1 MGAGAW
7 TSRRLV
13 LGCAVLALGAYAG
26 SIIPVEATAATA
38 KRPRVVRCKRGQ
50 VKVTVGHKSTCRA
63 FNKVF
68 PRPRAGDPRLSFA
81 RTALG
86 LSLRVK
92 GLKRTPNKLKG
103 RAGRAA
109 RKGIGAA
116 AGIMPLVLAKIDAQA
131 ARARAAAVVPRAE
144 CGGRAPLSLTSK
156 STVGGASV
164 SVRTGD
170 TIGADVS
177 VDVNGYRVI
186 TRLDLGRACGGF
198 EGPSCP
204 SAQGVLEDKGS
215 NGFEVSVV
223 VLHGS
228 EVVSDTT
235 VSLQDKLKFRG
246 QVADDAKLQTLEVQ
260 DTVFYFVSNS
270 GTIIQALIK
279 RDALIDMH
287 TLLWLPEHATV
298 TVALLLHGGVDL
310 GAAQRLAMQNDL
322 TRDYDQS
329 FPEIVNRAIKSYRGM
344 ETAWQEPG
352 KCATL
357 AFAPAS
363 GTLQPLAKGQAGQ
376 VTGHVVA
383 ISDGATAKSARWTVL
398 GARNGTIKPPSA
410 GGGSPGFSWTVTN
423 ASAGIQLE
431 GDFKATST
439 AGVATATWSQ
449 PTKGNEPPLR
459 VAGTFGGSLAD
470 SAGAFSW
477 SGSVTFSP
485 RNHVGG
491 GANWSYPV
499 DAGSVTVTAS
509 GRGGRGP
516 AGCHWQGTRQFN
528 FQPNSG
534 EFHVLGSTLGTGTD
548 LLPPYQYS
556 SVVALLDRLMDVTTD
571 SCDDATNNGKTVQ
584 ISAAAYMLNTSQDQ
598 RPHLS
603 PDGLTY
609 TGSESIK
616 DPGGTQYEFHWDFHG
631 ETT

>member
-1 MGAGAW
+1 M
-7 TSRRLV
+7 
-13 LGCAVLALGAYAG
+13 
-26 SIIPVEATAATA
+26 
-38 KRPRVVRCKRGQ
+38 
-50 VKVTVGHKSTCRA
+50 
-63 FNKVF
+63 
-68 PRPRAGDPRLSFA
+68 
-81 RTALG
+81 
-86 LSLRVK
+86 
-92 GLKRTPNKLKG
+92 
-103 RAGRAA
+103 
-109 RKGIGAA
+109 
-116 AGIMPLVLAKIDAQA
+116 
-131 ARARAAAVVPRAE
+131 
-144 CGGRAPLSLTSK
+144 
-156 STVGGASV
+156 
-164 SVRTGD
+164 
-170 TIGADVS
+170 
-177 VDVNGYRVI
+177 
-186 TRLDLGRACGGF
+186 
-198 EGPSCP
+198 
-204 SAQGVLEDKGS
+204 LEDKGS
-215 NGFEVSVV
+215 NGFEVSVIL
-223 VLHGS
+223 LHGS

-279 RDALIDMH
+279 RNALIDMH
-287 TLLWLPEHATV
+287 TELWLPEHATV

-310 GAAQRLAMQNDL
+310 GAAERLRMQNDL

-383 ISDGATAKSARWTVL
+383 TSDGGTAKSGRWTVL
-398 GARNGTIKPPSA
+398 GARNGTITPPSA

-431 GDFKATST
+431 GDFMATST

-449 PTKGNEPPLR
+449 PTKGSEPPLR
-459 VAGTFGGSLAD
+459 IAGNFGGSLED

-499 DAGSVTVTAS
+499 DTGSVTVTAS

-528 FQPNSG
+528 FQPTSG

-571 SCDDATNNGKTVQ
+571 SCDDPTNNGRQFRSPRPPTCSTPARTNSPTCRLTASPSWAARASRTQAALSTSSTGTSTARRPERRVTGLVETSPGQAGSRVRIKPNRQPSPVRARWPSRRHQPTVGDAVCCLACGYGRSELAARAAC
-584 ISAAAYMLNTSQDQ
+584 SADVGLDRAIVPRSDHRHSPPRCEPAAPGNLSDKRQDLPL
-598 RPHLS
+598 RS
-603 PDGLTY
+603 
-609 TGSESIK
+609 
-616 DPGGTQYEFHWDFHG
+616 
-631 ETT
+631 